1 MMTVM
6 LAFYGIY
13 IGSELYLFATR
24 QVLKLENLLGGYFQ
38 SMMDILFISIFS
50 INLENYYFI
59 ALPIFCLF
67 ILIASLANHRT
78 KSIIHGLLSTLGYLA
93 VGILNGYFP
102 LGVVLFQ
109 GVLLIGFSF
118 FVGELNQLISDVY
131 KRNHYAMEEIE
142 YKNQLLEYR
151 ATTDF
156 LTDLA
161 NHQAFYQSLEV
172 IAEKHAPITLILLDI
187 DDFKTVND
195 VYGHLSGDYVIR
207 EVSQIIKKQLRT
219 SDIGARYGGKSLRYC
234 CQEPGNPLVNELP
247 NGFALLWQITPL
259 SLIIRRCG

>member
-1 MMTVM
+1 MENTQKDHIFTEIHIGIHCVMILMVLVYYVYSQTIVGMMTVM

-102 LGVVLFQ
+102 LGVVF
-109 GVLLIGFSF
+109 
-118 FVGELNQLISDVY
+118 
-131 KRNHYAMEEIE
+131 
-142 YKNQLLEYR
+142 
-151 ATTDF
+151 
-156 LTDLA
+156 
-161 NHQAFYQSLEV
+161 
-172 IAEKHAPITLILLDI
+172 
-187 DDFKTVND
+187 
-195 VYGHLSGDYVIR
+195 
-207 EVSQIIKKQLRT
+207 
-219 SDIGARYGGKSLRYC
+219 
-234 CQEPGNPLVNELP
+234 
-247 NGFALLWQITPL
+247 
-259 SLIIRRCG
+259 CG